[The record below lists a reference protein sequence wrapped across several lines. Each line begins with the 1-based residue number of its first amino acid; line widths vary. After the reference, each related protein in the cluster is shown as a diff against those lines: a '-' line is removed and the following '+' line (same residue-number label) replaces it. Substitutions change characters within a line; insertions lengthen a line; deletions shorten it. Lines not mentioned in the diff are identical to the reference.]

1 MTETSVSDD
10 EKRRVEAEFLRR
22 LQEQMQELS
31 VHDHLVGVLQTLS
44 SLAFQYLGVTRE
56 TAGRRDLDQ
65 SRLAIDAFR
74 ALTDVL
80 APVRPPD
87 EVALYRST
95 LSQMQLAFVTALELA
110 RQTEPA
116 AEPEV
121 ADEPA
126 AATQPEAEAGAA
138 DDIDPEPPTGAADDI
153 DPEAAATS
161 GAVPIDEEE

>member
-10 EKRRVEAEFLRR
+10 EKRRVEAEFLQR

-116 AEPEV
+116 AAGSAAAAEPEV

-138 DDIDPEPPTGAADDI
+138 DDIDL
-153 DPEAAATS
+153 EAAATS
-161 GAVPIDEEE
+161 GAGPIDEEE

>member
-1 MTETSVSDD
+1 
-10 EKRRVEAEFLRR
+10 

-95 LSQMQLAFVTALELA
+95 LSQMQLAYVTTLEQA
-110 RQTEPA
+110 RQPEPTPSPA
-116 AEPEV
+116 AEAEPEV
-121 ADEPA
+121 AAEPA
-126 AATQPEAEAGAA
+126 ATMQPEATAGAA
-138 DDIDPEPPTGAADDI
+138 DDSDSGDADGPADDT
-153 DPEAAATS
+153 DPGDAHADGAT
-161 GAVPIDEEE
+161 PIDEEE